1 LQVSDQIIRRVD
13 WTSRNPDDPEK
24 RFGVRHPTFA
34 GSRDILKNKNQE
46 LHTFDNLFDSMKRNS
61 PFIGR
66 DLKANAEMYHP
77 NDNHKKL
84 RLQLTQNGAQ
94 EVNEDDEESGDES
107 KRDLEKDSLKELEKM
122 AMMLNED
129 ILKKAGKKKKEN
141 VKEEVKT
148 EVDQEKEKRKLQLKS
163 DEAQK
168 DLLNEEKEEEFEIS
182 RDDKDDYDDQIRKK
196 DLEEVFLDNIR
207 IKMMLKKLIRKQKA
221 SKKMKLDLENYRM
234 NDLREDEDFRTIG
247 NVVLNVVSA
256 KIPEKDKTEK
266 AEDLKKTQVNLKE
279 TQNEKKEKGENKP
292 FEKEEEKDK
301 KATPASLQKKEPA
314 TAEPQRE
321 AQGASENAIPKAIN
335 LPTET
340 DKMIKEGEKVEV
352 VEKLEKKKKQKKNMY
367 KKEQKKSQKKRK
379 DNKSKLTAEE
389 IDENANVAYYI
400 KNKYQCLKM
409 EVAYQYE
416 KIPVATFNS
425 ILDIVPIYVREY
437 KDLKEREEED
447 KFNKQTLKLQYHL
460 SSLKKKAKK
469 KSNVAPAVKTNELA
483 TSKSTISDG
492 SDSDS
497 FSDSMSTSKVGSK
510 DATEEEKLKPSRKK
524 NMTSTT
530 KITNSTK
537 LRKQVLEENER
548 FIKRKP
554 FPVKMSPRINEV
566 LQSMKL
572 PQEETVTLG
581 KTNTI
586 APKTQGFTR
595 RRVDYAEDVSAVAE
609 RFFNDMDECRRKL
622 EESELKYD
630 KNDYSHVYKMLK
642 SKDMESKEISRFNW
656 SGDQIIPNS
665 NFTLSQT
672 SKTIGSLNLQKFS
685 IWLQGWNGVL
695 LTLRRYAAE
704 FIDSSFVN
712 TFLMISVFLNT
723 AMMAADGLTPTNW
736 TNTLNLL
743 NTAFTIIFTA
753 ELVFKLFGYG
763 PKKYSQDYF
772 NLFDAFV
779 VAISLVEIFINSSSA
794 EQTSTP
800 GGNKKTAASA
810 FRVVRIFRIFR
821 VLRVTRLLRSLQ
833 FMKVIIEVLG
843 GTIEQFTYITTLMF
857 LFIFIFT
864 LLGMQIFGNKFTFN
878 NETSPTRFNFDS
890 FASAFYTV
898 FVILTMENWN
908 DTLVNCLRTDVSPI
922 MTMVYLII
930 WIFIGNYIFL
940 NLFLAILLDGF
951 ESCEAVVVYEEIDNE
966 HKEYEAMQKKRIEIE
981 EEKRALE
988 IKSDEAVKTQ
998 MMLII
1003 EPDSFKNVAAMNKN
1017 QAVYQIIRNN
1027 EYDGE
1032 SFEEEVNLKSFIKQT
1047 LNSKKGKLD
1056 IFEGVDCEQTFYYFT
1071 KKNAFRRFCAYVCSH
1086 PK

>member
-1 LQVSDQIIRRVD
+1 MTGRVD

-34 GSRDILKNKNQE
+34 GSRDILKNKNKE

-77 NDNHKKL
+77 NDKHKEL
-84 RLQLTQNGAQ
+84 RLQLTQNGVKEAS
-94 EVNEDDEESGDES
+94 EDDEESGDDS

-122 AMMLNED
+122 AMTLNED

-141 VKEEVKT
+141 VKEEVKE
-148 EVDQEKEKRKLQLKS
+148 EVDQAKEIRKLQLKS
-163 DEAQK
+163 DEQQK
-168 DLLNEEKEEEFEIS
+168 DLLNEEKEEEFEVS
-182 RDDKDDYDDQIRKK
+182 RDEKDDFDDQVRKK
-196 DLEEVFLDNIR
+196 EIEQVFFENIR
-207 IKMMLKKLIRKQKA
+207 IKMMLKMLIRRKNA
-221 SKKMKLDLENYRM
+221 NKKKKLDLETYRM

-256 KIPEKDKTEK
+256 KIPEKEK
-266 AEDLKKTQVNLKE
+266 EQKKEDLKATQVNLKE
-279 TQNEKKEKGENKP
+279 AEKEKKEKGEKKAG
-292 FEKEEEKDK
+292 EKEEEKEK
-301 KATPASLQKKEPA
+301 KGTAGSQQKKEPG
-314 TAEPQRE
+314 TAEVQKEP
-321 AQGASENAIPKAIN
+321 QGASENAIPKAVN

-340 DKMIKEGEKVEV
+340 DKMLKEGEKVEA
-352 VEKLEKKKKQKKNMY
+352 VEKLEKKKKQKKNLY
-367 KKEQKKSQKKRK
+367 KKEQKKSTKKRS
-379 DNKSKLTAEE
+379 DNKLKLTPEE

-400 KNKYQCLKM
+400 KNKYKCLKM
-409 EVAYQYE
+409 EVKYQYE

-437 KDLKEREEED
+437 KDLKEREEEE
-447 KFNKQTLKLQYHL
+447 KFNKETLKLQYHL
-460 SSLKKKAKK
+460 SSIKKKGKK
-469 KSNVAPAVKTNELA
+469 KTKEAPETKNNDLTSSKT
-483 TSKSTISDG
+483 TISDG

-497 FSDSMSTSKVGSK
+497 NSDSMSASKVGSK
-510 DATEEEKLKPSRKK
+510 DGTEEEKTKQPRKK
-524 NMTSTT
+524 NLGSTS

-548 FIKRKP
+548 YIKRKP

-566 LQSMKL
+566 LRSMKL
-572 PQEETVTLG
+572 PPEETVVIG
-581 KTNTI
+581 KSNSV
-586 APKTQGFTR
+586 APKTGGFTR
-595 RRVDYAEDVSAVAE
+595 RRVDYAEEVSAVAD
-609 RFFNDMDECRRKL
+609 RFFNDMEECRRKL
-622 EESELKYD
+622 EESELRYD

-642 SKDMESKEISRFNW
+642 SKDMDSKEISRFNW
-656 SGDQIIPNS
+656 SGEQIVPNS
-665 NFTLSQT
+665 SFSLSQT
-672 SKTIGSLNLQKFS
+672 SKSIDSLNLQKLS
-685 IWLQGWNGVL
+685 IWLQGWHGVL
-695 LTLRRYAAE
+695 LTLRRYSSE
-704 FIDSSFVN
+704 FIDSSFIN

-723 AMMAADGLTPTNW
+723 AMMAADGLTPANW
-736 TNTLNLL
+736 TDTLNLL

-779 VAISLVEIFINSSSA
+779 VAISLVEIFINTTSV
-794 EQTSTP
+794 EQTATP

-833 FMKVIIEVLG
+833 FMKVIIEVLS

-878 NETSPTRFNFDS
+878 NESSPTRFNFDS
-890 FASAFYTV
+890 FSSAFYTV

-908 DTLVNCLRTDVSPI
+908 DTLVNCLRTNVSPI
-922 MTMVYLII
+922 MTMIYLIV
-930 WIFIGNYIFL
+930 WVFIGNYIFL

-951 ESCEAVVVYEEIDNE
+951 QTCEAVVVYEEIDNE
-966 HKEYEAMQKKRIEIE
+966 HKEYEAMQKKRIEIQ
-981 EEKRALE
+981 EEKTALE
-988 IKSDEAVKTQ
+988 IKSNEEVKAK
-998 MMLII
+998 MMII
-1003 EPDSFKNVAAMNKN
+1003 IDPESFKNEAAMNKN

-1027 EYDGE
+1027 ESDGE
-1032 SFEEEVNLKSFIKQT
+1032 SFDEEVNLRFFIKET
-1047 LNSKKGKLD
+1047 LNSKKGKVD

-1071 KKNAFRRFCAYVCSH
+1071 KKNAFRRFCAHVCSH